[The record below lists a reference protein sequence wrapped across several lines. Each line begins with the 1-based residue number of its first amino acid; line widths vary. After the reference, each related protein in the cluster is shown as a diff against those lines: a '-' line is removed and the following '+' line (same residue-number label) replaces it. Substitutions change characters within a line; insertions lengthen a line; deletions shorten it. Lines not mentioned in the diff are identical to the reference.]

1 MMLNKELMTSTDYDF
16 SIING
21 GMFDHFLKLIG
32 VNKTGSKST
41 LRKII
46 FYTGLTWIP
55 LAILTAIEGSFW
67 GNHVDVPFIN
77 EFATH
82 IRLLLAIW
90 ILVLAEGIVD
100 KRVKYSVNQFNKSG
114 ILSESGKEKFER
126 AKIIADRMCES
137 YWAEGIILFLIIVNL
152 IFRITINTIDLTT
165 WILPD
170 KNNTSTM
177 SLAGYWALII
187 SFPVFQFIILRWF
200 WRWIIWLR
208 LLFLIAKVDLQLLPT
223 HPDKSG
229 GLGFLGESPLPFG
242 IFTFVLSIVFSGM
255 LAERVVFLEEV
266 LQEQYLLIAVFVLF
280 CVIINMVPLLPFIG
294 PLISARSKG
303 ISNYHAMI
311 AHHHREFENKW
322 LTQKT
327 QNKESLLGH
336 TDASSAADISA
347 VYELA
352 ENMTI
357 FPFNLKTM
365 AVTVL
370 ISIVPIIS
378 VFAIQLPM
386 AEMLKMLAGLLL

>member
-1 MMLNKELMTSTDYDF
+1 MSNKELKTFSDYDF

-32 VNKTGSKST
+32 VNKIGSKST

-55 LAILTAIEGSFW
+55 LAILTTLEGCFW
-67 GNHVDVPFIN
+67 GNKVDVPFVN

-82 IRLLLAIW
+82 IRLIVAIW
-90 ILVLAEGIVD
+90 ILVVAEGIVD

-114 ILSESGKEKFER
+114 ILSKSGKEKFEQ
-126 AKIIADRMCES
+126 AKVIADRMCES
-137 YWAEGIILFLIIVNL
+137 YWAEGIILFLIIANL
-152 IFRITINTIDLTT
+152 VFRISINSMDLTT

-170 KNNTSTM
+170 KYNPSTI

-187 SFPVFQFIILRWF
+187 SYPVFQFIILRWF

-208 LLFLIAKVDLQLLPT
+208 LLFLIAKVDLRLLPI

-229 GLGFLGESPLPFG
+229 GLGFLGESPLPFS
-242 IFTFVLSIVFSGM
+242 IFTFVLSIIFSGM
-255 LAERVVFLEEV
+255 VAERIIFLGETV
-266 LQEQYLLIAVFVLF
+266 QDQYPLIAIFILF
-280 CVIINMVPLLPFIG
+280 CIIINLAPLLPFIG

-303 ISNYHAMI
+303 ISDFHAMV
-311 AHHHREFENKW
+311 AHHHREFEMKW
-322 LTQKT
+322 LSGEL
-327 QNKESLLGH
+327 QNKEDLLGH
-336 TDASSAADISA
+336 PDASSTADITS
-347 VYELA
+347 VYDLV

-365 AVTVL
+365 AVTVF
-370 ISIVPIIS
+370 ISIIPIIS
-378 VFAIQLPM
+378 IFTIQLPL
-386 AEMLKMLAGLLL
+386 ADILKMLADLLL